1 MSENRRFWPK
11 VPSLA
16 ELAAVLV
23 IIGTLVFMATPRYIR
38 LVIRSK
44 QAEAK
49 MLLEQ
54 IYLMELTY
62 HHEYNTYWGNGIDAS
77 ATSPSTFGRLGVDI
91 MPSALYSYSIVQNE
105 STFSVTATS
114 SSLDK
119 DAVIDT
125 WTINQDG
132 YLTCTSDDALN

>member
-11 VPSLA
+11 SPSLA

-23 IIGTLVFMATPRYIR
+23 IICTLVFMAAPRYFR
-38 LVIRSK
+38 LVIRSR

-54 IYLMELTY
+54 IYMMELTY
-62 HHEYNTYWGNGIDAS
+62 HHEYDTYWGNGIEAS
-77 ATSPSTFGRLGVDI
+77 AASPGTFGRLGVDI

-114 SSLDK
+114 GVLDK
-119 DAVIDT
+119 DTMKDT
-125 WTINQDG
+125 WTINQNG